1 MGVFFFSP
9 TPEGK
14 ITYTQKPRVACF
26 KAMDKIQIFENV
38 FHGNYVKFHGPAA
51 ALSHSL
57 DALICIEIVI
67 ICSFQGENCIF
78 LIQIV
83 SCVIGYYLEKL
94 SLCIRVYTQA
104 SRLLRAD
111 CFQKGL

>member
-1 MGVFFFSP
+1 VHFIFPVEELFISDDFSPFLWVFFFFSP

-38 FHGNYVKFHGPAA
+38 FHGNYVKFHGPGA

-78 LIQIV
+78 
-83 SCVIGYYLEKL
+83 
-94 SLCIRVYTQA
+94 
-104 SRLLRAD
+104 
-111 CFQKGL
+111 